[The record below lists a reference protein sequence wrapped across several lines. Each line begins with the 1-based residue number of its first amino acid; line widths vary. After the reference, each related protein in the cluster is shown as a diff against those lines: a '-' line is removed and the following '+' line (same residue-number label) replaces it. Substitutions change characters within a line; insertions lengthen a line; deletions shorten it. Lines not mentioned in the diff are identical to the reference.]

1 MESQAVTD
9 QLLNKVE
16 TINSQYQALQNK
28 ITSLLEKN
36 MHYMNKDPSK
46 ERLNTE
52 DYKE

>member
-1 MESQAVTD
+1 
-9 QLLNKVE
+9 
-16 TINSQYQALQNK
+16 
-28 ITSLLEKN
+28 